1 MPLEIIRNDITK
13 VEAEAIVNTANPEV
27 AYGAGVDSAIY
38 AAAGAEELL
47 AERAKI
53 GRMVPGA
60 AAVTPA
66 FKLSAKYI
74 IHTVGPVWQ
83 GGDYGEAETVA
94 SCYRNALNLAKEN
107 DCESIAFPLIATGT
121 YGFPKDLAL
130 KIAIAEI
137 SSFLFENDMAV
148 YMVVYDKEAFV
159 LSGKLFS
166 DVTEYIRENEILPRA
181 EREYPEISSYQLRK
195 RRRKVGN
202 VLPSRREKDSHL
214 EQSVWDALSDSMSPD
229 ILLNEFE
236 DWQELSSQADLSAD
250 LNADLDV
257 YSSAD
262 ASADA
267 IGIDERL
274 KNKGATFQESLFRII
289 DRKGLKDSVVYKK
302 ANIDRR
308 LFSKIK
314 SNVDYKPSKQ
324 TVLAFAIA
332 LELNLDE
339 TLDLLGRAGMTLS
352 KSSEFDIIME
362 YCIDNRITN
371 IMDINCILF
380 DHDQPLL
387 GA

>member
-13 VEAEAIVNTANPEV
+13 VEADAIVNTANPEV

-83 GGDYGEAETVA
+83 GGDHGEAETVA

-137 SSFLFENDMAV
+137 SSFLFENDMTV

-166 DVTEYIRENEILPRA
+166 DVTEYIKENEILQRQ
-181 EREYPEISSYQLRK
+181 EREYPTESSYPFAK
-195 RRRKVGN
+195 RRRRLLDAAAN
-202 VLPSRREKDSHL
+202 VREREPRL
-214 EQSVWDALSDSMSPD
+214 EQTVFDALSESMSPD
-229 ILLNEFE
+229 LLLSEL
-236 DWQELSSQADLSAD
+236 DDYQELSSPINMSVDASAG
-250 LNADLDV
+250 AIV
-257 YSSAD
+257 D

>member
-13 VEAEAIVNTANPEV
+13 VEADAIVNTANPEV

-137 SSFLFENDMAV
+137 SSFLFENDMTV

-166 DVTEYIRENEILPRA
+166 DVTEYIKENEILQRQ
-181 EREYPEISSYQLRK
+181 EREYPTASSQSFAK
-195 RRRKVGN
+195 RRRRLLDAAAN
-202 VLPSRREKDSHL
+202 VREREPRL
-214 EQSVWDALSDSMSPD
+214 EQTVWDALSDSMSPD
-229 ILLNEFE
+229 LLLSEL
-236 DWQELSSQADLSAD
+236 DDYQELSAPINM
-250 LNADLDV
+250 NAD
-257 YSSAD
+257 AI
-262 ASADA
+262 ADA

-380 DHDQPLL
+380 DYDQPLL

>member
-13 VEAEAIVNTANPEV
+13 VEADAIVNTANPEV

-83 GGDYGEAETVA
+83 GGDHGEAETVA
-94 SCYRNALNLAKEN
+94 SCYRNALKLAKEN

-137 SSFLFENDMAV
+137 SSFLFENDMTV

-166 DVTEYIRENEILPRA
+166 DVMEYIKENEILQRQ
-181 EREYPEISSYQLRK
+181 EREYPTTSSQSFAK
-195 RRRKVGN
+195 RRRRLLDAAAN
-202 VLPSRREKDSHL
+202 VREREPHL

-229 ILLNEFE
+229 LLLSEL
-236 DWQELSSQADLSAD
+236 DDYQELSAPI
-250 LNADLDV
+250 NLDV
-257 YSSAD
+257 D

-267 IGIDERL
+267 IDIDERL

-289 DRKGLKDSVVYKK
+289 DRRGLKDSVVYKK

>member
-13 VEAEAIVNTANPEV
+13 IEAEAIVNTANPEV
-27 AYGAGVDSAIY
+27 TYGAGVDSAIY

-53 GRMVPGA
+53 GRMIPGA

-83 GGDYGEAETVA
+83 GGNSGEAETVA
-94 SCYRNALNLAKEN
+94 TCYRNALNLAKEKG
-107 DCESIAFPLIATGT
+107 CESIAFPLIATGT

-130 KIAIAEI
+130 RVAISEI
-137 SSFLFENDMAV
+137 SSFLFENDMTV

-159 LSGKLFS
+159 LSGKLFN
-166 DVTEYIRENEILPRA
+166 DVTEYIKENEVIPRD
-181 EREYPEISSYQLRK
+181 ECEYPYVSSYSASK
-195 RRRKVGN
+195 RRRRLLDAASN
-202 VLPSRREKDSHL
+202 RQEESHL
-214 EQSVWDALSDSMSPD
+214 DRSASVVPT
-229 ILLNEFE
+229 
-236 DWQELSSQADLSAD
+236 ELA
-250 LNADLDV
+250 NIYADLDEESDYLELSASV
-257 YSSAD
+257 DSSD
-262 ASADA
+262 
-267 IGIDERL
+267 IDERL
-274 KNKGATFQESLFRII
+274 KKKGATFQESLFRII
-289 DRKGLKDSVVYKK
+289 DCKGLKDSDVYKK

-314 SNVDYKPSKQ
+314 SNIDYKPSKQ

-352 KSSEFDIIME
+352 KSNEFDIILE

-380 DHDQPLL
+380 DYDQPLL

>member
-13 VEAEAIVNTANPEV
+13 VEADAIVNTANPEV

-137 SSFLFENDMAV
+137 SSFLFENDMTKV
-148 YMVVYDKEAFV
+148 FTGEMTTDDF
-159 LSGKLFS
+159 F
-166 DVTEYIRENEILPRA
+166 DEIA
-181 EREYPEISSYQLRK
+181 
-195 RRRKVGN
+195 KVM
-202 VLPSRREKDSHL
+202 
-214 EQSVWDALSDSMSPD
+214 Q
-229 ILLNEFE
+229 
-236 DWQELSSQADLSAD
+236 
-250 LNADLDV
+250 
-257 YSSAD
+257 
-262 ASADA
+262 
-267 IGIDERL
+267 
-274 KNKGATFQESLFRII
+274 
-289 DRKGLKDSVVYKK
+289 
-302 ANIDRR
+302 
-308 LFSKIK
+308 
-314 SNVDYKPSKQ
+314 
-324 TVLAFAIA
+324 
-332 LELNLDE
+332 
-339 TLDLLGRAGMTLS
+339 
-352 KSSEFDIIME
+352 
-362 YCIDNRITN
+362 
-371 IMDINCILF
+371 
-380 DHDQPLL
+380 
-387 GA
+387 

>member
-13 VEAEAIVNTANPEV
+13 VEADAIVNTANPEV

-53 GRMVPGA
+53 GRMLPGA

-83 GGDYGEAETVA
+83 GGDHGEAETVA

-137 SSFLFENDMAV
+137 SSFLFENDMTV

-166 DVTEYIRENEILPRA
+166 DVTEYIKENEILQRQ
-181 EREYPEISSYQLRK
+181 EREYPIASSYPFAK
-195 RRRKVGN
+195 RRRRLLDAAAN
-202 VLPSRREKDSHL
+202 VREREPRL
-214 EQSVWDALSDSMSPD
+214 EQTVFDALSDSMSPD
-229 ILLNEFE
+229 LLLSEL
-236 DWQELSSQADLSAD
+236 DDYQELSSPINMS
-250 LNADLDV
+250 V
-257 YSSAD
+257 D

-380 DHDQPLL
+380 DYDQPLL